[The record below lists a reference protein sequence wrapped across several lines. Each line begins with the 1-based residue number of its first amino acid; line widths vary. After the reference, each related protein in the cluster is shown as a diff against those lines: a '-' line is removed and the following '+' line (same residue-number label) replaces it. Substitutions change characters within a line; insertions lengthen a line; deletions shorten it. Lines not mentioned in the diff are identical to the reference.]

1 MNALTGCLGFFLIL
15 ILLGLCLAVIA
26 DSGLDCAC
34 VSNLRG
40 DLF

>member
-1 MNALTGCLGFFLIL
+1 MNALTGCLGFFSYTA
-15 ILLGLCLAVIA
+15 GLCLAVIA